1 MLAKEII
8 SLKKSLLDYATH
20 VETMI
25 NKSISGLLD
34 RNRDILYEV
43 AEKDEPKANDLEIEL
58 EERCTVLIAKY
69 QPTAKDLRTI
79 MMAAQ
84 MNNDLERMADLA
96 VNIVESALFLIDR
109 PPLKPFIDIPN
120 MALITRK
127 MVKDS
132 IDAFNNEDAKLA
144 KSVCERDQLIDDL
157 KDQIF
162 RELITYMMANSANI
176 ERSFQIIRIA
186 SSLERIADL
195 STNLCEDVIYIVE
208 GKVIKHHKDEE
219 KPSGKKT

>member
-1 MLAKEII
+1 MLENEIT
-8 SLKKSLLDYATH
+8 SLKKSLLDYAAH
-20 VETMI
+20 VENMI

-69 QPTAKDLRTI
+69 QPAAKDLRTI

-96 VNIVESALFLIDR
+96 VNIVESSLFLVDR

-120 MALITRK
+120 MAQIVRQ

-132 IDAFNNEDAKLA
+132 IDAFNNEDVSLA
-144 KSVCERDQLIDDL
+144 QNVCERDQLIDNL
-157 KDQIF
+157 KDQVL
-162 RELITYMMANSANI
+162 RELITYMMSNPANI

-186 SSLERIADL
+186 NSLERIADL

-208 GKVIKHHKDEE
+208 GRVIKHHKDEE
-219 KPSGKKT
+219 